1 MIIIHL
7 QNDVRL
13 LVNDQRTRFAVIFLY
28 IFLAQTMAIRRLK
41 DDRLPSNKGR
51 FDKRVGSVAT
61 VSTLPTVKAMRDCF
75 ERYLN
80 LTIASGNASV
90 DTIKT
95 YRNRTAQFLN
105 WCRELELYPA
115 LITKQNIL
123 EYRKHLVDESKTTPT
138 IRLSLQAI
146 KHFYTAC
153 SADKL
158 VKENPAIGVKAPRE
172 KREVGSTINY
182 LSLEELQQL
191 IDSILP
197 TLKIRGENTVTV
209 QVLRDRILLGC
220 MALQGCR
227 SIEMYRAN
235 LGDLSESYGQHYLK
249 LDGKNSIRTVIL
261 REDLAQVMVEYRQ
274 ARMRAKEKLTLSS
287 PLFISLSNRRYGQ
300 RLSRSGIGHVVDSY
314 LSKCGL
320 KQIDFERHLS
330 PHSLRHTAGTLSLQN
345 GSSLREVQDFLGH
358 SDPKTTAVYTH
369 VLNSREN
376 NPASR
381 IEIDF

>member
-1 MIIIHL
+1 
-7 QNDVRL
+7 
-13 LVNDQRTRFAVIFLY
+13 
-28 IFLAQTMAIRRLK
+28 MAIRRL
-41 DDRLPSNKGR
+41 NKGR
-51 FDKRVGSVAT
+51 FERGGRTAIAT
-61 VSTLPTVKAMRDCF
+61 ISTLPTLRVMLHCF
-75 ERYLN
+75 EQYLN
-80 LTIASGNASV
+80 LTIADGNASV

-95 YRNRTAQFLN
+95 YKSRTAQFLD
-105 WCRELELYPA
+105 WCKEQELYPA
-115 LITKQNIL
+115 LITKENIL
-123 EYRKHLVDESKTTPT
+123 EYRKHLVDESKTSTT
-138 IRLSLQAI
+138 IRLSLLAI
-146 KHFYTAC
+146 KHFYTSCLAE
-153 SADKL
+153 KL
-158 VKENPAIGVKAPRE
+158 VKENPVVGVKAPRE

-197 TLKIRGENTVTV
+197 TYKIRGENTAKV

-235 LGDLSESYGQHYLK
+235 LGDLSESGGQYYLK

-261 REDLAQVMVEYRQ
+261 RPDLGSEIAQYRQ
-274 ARMRAKEKLTLSS
+274 ARVANKEKLTSTS

-300 RLSRSGIGHVVDSY
+300 RLSRRGIGHIVDSY
-314 LSKCGL
+314 LEECGL
-320 KQIDFERHLS
+320 KHSDLERSLS

-369 VLNSREN
+369 VLSDREN
-376 NPASR
+376 NPASK